1 MATGNSGS
9 MATVRENFALNAP
22 AVLAVPTGAAASVLA
37 GPTKQGQT
45 LIVKSFSR
53 IINTSGA
60 DRTVS
65 FYLVPT
71 GGAAADSN
79 CIGKNLPVA
88 ADRWLPFGELYV
100 PYGYHLQGLG
110 SASGLNLYWNYLL
123 ED

>member
-1 MATGNSGS
+1 MASGNSGS

-22 AVLAVPTGAAASVLA
+22 AVLPVPTGVAASVLA

-53 IINTSGA
+53 IINTSGSS
-60 DRTVS
+60 RTIS
-65 FYLVPT
+65 LYLVPN

-79 CIGKNLPVA
+79 CIGKALAIA
-88 ADRWLPFGELYV
+88 ADKWLPFGELYV
-100 PYGYHLQGLG
+100 PYGYHIQALG
-110 SASGLNLYWNYLL
+110 SASGLNLVWNYLL